1 MKDAKGHGSDSRGG
15 PSAEQKTINQSRGRR
30 GVAPG
35 YAGRDVQGRT
45 YPQAMNDHDRFPK
58 QNPTM
63 PNAEDYKTKPA
74 MPIPG
79 HDYHSKTND
88 ELQFIQRDASAAAKN
103 MQGMGNDKAEGK
115 YLDQVNDAST
125 VLGYRQRGGTDLS
138 KGPAAAVGAAHG
150 ISGPATYG
158 PGHPSYVAPLSS
170 DLVEL
175 LRGREF
181 DKFNKK

>member
-1 MKDAKGHGSDSRGG
+1 MKDAKGHGSDARGG
-15 PSAEQKTINQSRGRR
+15 TDQSKPITDAGIIRAKGIKAMY
-30 GVAPG
+30 GPGSPG
-35 YAGRDVQGRT
+35 Y
-45 YPQAMNDHDRFPK
+45 P
-58 QNPTM
+58 
-63 PNAEDYKTKPA
+63 TKPA

-158 PGHPSYVAPLSS
+158 PGHPS
-170 DLVEL
+170 
-175 LRGREF
+175 
-181 DKFNKK
+181 